1 MDTYMKYKGA
11 NMWPTHPLL
20 SKPWCFQWA
29 RNEKKIM
36 WMFFKSSH
44 FFTFLWLIPNLKI
57 SQLENCRTLLR
68 LKIFQMLLVAHMK
81 ILYTIFLCAISLN
94 FTLILFYCIN
104 IFTLS
109 SSFYSSFEGAVGDL
123 YGSVFSGENS
133 SWKCT
138 SWSDPS

>member
-94 FTLILFYCIN
+94 FTLILFYCKYFHSI
-104 IFTLS
+104 IIL
-109 SSFYSSFEGAVGDL
+109 L
-123 YGSVFSGENS
+123 QLIWRS
-133 SWKCT
+133 SWRLIWLSIQWWK
-138 SWSDPS
+138 